1 MPDRGLLILSVA
13 VMGLLLPALVSGIQV
28 AVPATAAAVVLGAAF
43 LLRMPRAFNIDMLPV
58 LPVVLAVS
66 LFIVVQ
72 TAHSHGLGAIL
83 GQAAGSGEDF
93 GELLRLAG
101 AGAAAANA
109 VNNLPAYLALEPMAE
124 TPVRLGALLIGVN
137 LGAIVTPWGSLA
149 TLLWY
154 DRMRA
159 MGLRV
164 KWDRFML
171 AGLVT
176 GVVTVG
182 AAAAAL
188 ALVR

>member
-13 VMGLLLPALVSGIQV
+13 VMGLLLHALVSGIQV
-28 AVPATAAAVVLGAAF
+28 AVPATAAAVVVG
-43 LLRMPRAFNIDMLPV
+43 
-58 LPVVLAVS
+58 
-66 LFIVVQ
+66 
-72 TAHSHGLGAIL
+72 AHSHGLGAIL

-124 TPVRLGALLIGVN
+124 TPVRLGA
-137 LGAIVTPWGSLA
+137 IVTPWGSLA
-149 TLLWY
+149 TLLRY

-164 KWDRFML
+164 KWGRFML
-171 AGLVT
+171 ARLVA

-182 AAAAAL
+182 AAAAARV
-188 ALVR
+188 LVR